1 MYLNKIE
8 NYKYKYDKKQLYA
21 LLDCLVFRLRWVI
34 CHDMSAFNHYVFHT
48 KDVKRSQNP
57 FLVSEK
63 N

>member
-1 MYLNKIE
+1 MT
-8 NYKYKYDKKQLYA
+8 KKQLYA
-21 LLDCLVFRLRWVI
+21 LLNCLVFRLRWVI

-57 FLVSEK
+57 YLVTEK